1 MSRVQPLA
9 VALGLLILA
18 AGLALF
24 FDLGGAA
31 RTLIRRVT
39 SRSLGGLAPGY
50 AADPIGMRV
59 YAFLLVGLGLALTG
73 VGVLPGSLLA
83 GAALLALGV
92 ADFLVASVL
101 IVVGEVRTYR
111 ALPKPPS
118 R

>member
-1 MSRVQPLA
+1 MQPLA
-9 VALGLLILA
+9 VTFGLLILA
-18 AGLALF
+18 TGFVLF

-31 RTLIRRVT
+31 RALIRRVT

-50 AADPIGMRV
+50 AADPRGMRV
-59 YAFLLVGLGLALTG
+59 YAFLLIGLGLALAG

-101 IVVGEVRTYR
+101 IIAGEVRTYR
-111 ALPKPPS
+111 ALPRPPP